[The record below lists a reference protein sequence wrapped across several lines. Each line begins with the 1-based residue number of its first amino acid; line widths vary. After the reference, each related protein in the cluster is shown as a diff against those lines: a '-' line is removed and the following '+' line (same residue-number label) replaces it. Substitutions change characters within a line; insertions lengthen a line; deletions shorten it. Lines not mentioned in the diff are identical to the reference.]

1 MTAEAA
7 PETTPI
13 KPAPRTKRGW
23 ELIYR
28 HSWPVRI
35 THWVNVLCVILLL
48 MSGMQIFN
56 AHPTLY
62 WGNAGNQNDPYM
74 FAIYAEERE
83 VGPPI
88 GWLEFGSL
96 KLDTT
101 GYLGVSIDRDGYPSG
116 RAFPYWL
123 TIPTYQSLAEGRR
136 WHFFFAWLFLANGLA
151 YWIYGFWARH
161 FQRDLKPTGS
171 DLRNIG
177 RSILDHVKFK
187 HARGDD
193 AKRYNVLQK
202 LAYIAMIFIV
212 LPLMIL
218 TGLTMSPGV
227 NAFIP
232 WLLDLFGGR
241 QSARAL
247 HFFAAAAILIFIF
260 VHIVEVIL
268 SGFFNEMRSIVT
280 GWFAVRPEDAKAKGS
295 EP

>member
-7 PETTPI
+7 EKSVDV
-13 KPAPRTKRGW
+13 KPVRRTKTGA

-28 HSWPVRI
+28 HSIPVRLA
-35 THWVNVLCVILLL
+35 HWVNVLCVILLL

-62 WGNAGNQNDPYM
+62 WSNAGNQNDPYLL
-74 FAIYAEERE
+74 AIYAEERD

-88 GWLEFGSL
+88 GWFEFGPI
-96 KLDTT
+96 KLNTT
-101 GYLGVSIDRDGYPSG
+101 GVLGVFTDRDGYPSG
-116 RAFPYWL
+116 RAFPYWA

-136 WHFFFAWLFLANGLA
+136 WHFFFAWLFLFNGLA
-151 YWIYGFWARH
+151 YWAYGFWARH
-161 FQRDLKPTGS
+161 FQRDLKPTRT

-177 RSILDHVKFK
+177 RSILDHLKFK
-187 HARGDD
+187 HARGED

-202 LAYIAMIFIV
+202 LTYIAIIFVV

-227 NAFIP
+227 NSVFP
-232 WLLDLFGGR
+232 FMLDLFGGR
-241 QSARAL
+241 QAARAL
-247 HFFAAAAILIFIF
+247 HFFAAAAIVLFLI
-260 VHIVEVIL
+260 VHVVEVVL
-268 SGFFNEMRSIVT
+268 SGFFNEMRSIIT
-280 GWFAVRPEDAKAKGS
+280 GWFAVKPEKIEAKAS